1 MNPRPLARLVGA
13 TLFLGLVLSTV
24 PAAADSLS
32 VLTERVDRL
41 TRDLADLRNQFY
53 LTQSNSGGSP
63 QAIAPGQAGSIETR
77 LAAFEQELRNLTG
90 MLEQLNHGQAQL
102 NGRMDRMQAD
112 VEYRLTTLEG
122 GTPQASAGQSSMGQS
137 SSTIGAAAP
146 INQSAS
152 VATSSD
158 VASATQ
164 GDVQTLGTVAESAV
178 ASVQSGVA
186 APQPVTPQ
194 VAAPA
199 AVGGTA
205 TLPAGTP
212 QQQYDYA
219 FGLLRQANYDAAE
232 LALAAFVQQNPGDP
246 LAANAK
252 YWLGETYYVRGNYNE
267 AARAFGVAY
276 QEHPQGPKATDS
288 LLKLGLSLSLLG
300 RNADA
305 CAVFVELEGRYPDA
319 AANVLQRSKQE
330 RGRLGC

>member
-1 MNPRPLARLVGA
+1 MSPRSLARLAGA
-13 TLFLGLVLSTV
+13 TLLLGLAFATV
-24 PAAADSLS
+24 PAVADSVS
-32 VLTERVDRL
+32 VLTDRVDRL

-53 LTQSNSGGSP
+53 LAQSNSSGGSP
-63 QAIAPGQAGSIETR
+63 QTIAPGQAGSIETR

-90 MLEQLNHGQAQL
+90 MVERLNHEQAQL
-102 NGRMDRMQAD
+102 NGRLDRMQAD
-112 VEYRLTTLEG
+112 LEYRLTTLEG
-122 GTPQASAGQSSMGQS
+122 GTPQAGVGAGS
-137 SSTIGAAAP
+137 SSAGAAAATT
-146 INQSAS
+146 QSAS
-152 VATSSD
+152 VATTSTD

-164 GDVQTLGTVAESAV
+164 GDVKTLGTVA
-178 ASVQSGVA
+178 QSDVA
-186 APQPVTPQ
+186 AVQPGTAQPQPVAPQ

-199 AVGGTA
+199 AVATAPA

-232 LALAAFVQQNPGDP
+232 QALAAFIQQNPGDP

-267 AARAFGVAY
+267 AARAFGVSY

-319 AANVLQRSKQE
+319 AANVLQRAKQE